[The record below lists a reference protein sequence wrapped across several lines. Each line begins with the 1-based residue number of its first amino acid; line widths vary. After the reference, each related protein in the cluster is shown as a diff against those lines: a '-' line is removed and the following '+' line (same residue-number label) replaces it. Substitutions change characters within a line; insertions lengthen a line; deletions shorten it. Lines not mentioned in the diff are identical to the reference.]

1 MNIDCNGKKE
11 KVHESGILKI
21 RIYNLFWG
29 IEMFD
34 CKDWQEEILNYLDQE
49 TGTDDIIYGNY
60 VEWDRF
66 REDYEEELL
75 ADACIKLPWGK
86 NLSIQEYID
95 LSSKLSNLG
104 VKSIEYLNEILDS
117 EVKFIDRDNKIAD
130 IIVSEC
136 LDLYGVP
143 YGTEYEQELS
153 TELTYW
159 NNMANSSESE
169 LLSYIN
175 YPIEVNLFDEKINNI
190 FSKIEATSDELT
202 KKSLLL
208 AAFSITESM
217 FKSVIVNKIPQEN
230 NISDFSKKILV
241 VEIDKKLRGKSEIKN
256 QLFKEL
262 YNTSAPQQ
270 NWINVRNSL
279 AHDVESSSIRNEQI
293 TYLNLKT
300 KNEETYL
307 LSELKNSL
315 MGFFYNIKNI
325 LAQN

>member
-1 MNIDCNGKKE
+1 
-11 KVHESGILKI
+11 
-21 RIYNLFWG
+21 
-29 IEMFD
+29 MFD
-34 CKDWQEEILNYLDQE
+34 YKDWKEEILNYLDQE

-66 REDYEEELL
+66 RKDYEEELL
-75 ADACIKLPWGK
+75 AEACIELPWGK
-86 NLSIQEYID
+86 ILSMQEYID
-95 LSSKLSNLG
+95 LSSELSNLG

-143 YGTEYEQELS
+143 CGTEYEQELP

-159 NNMANSSESE
+159 NNMLDSSESE
-169 LLSYIN
+169 LLAYIN

-230 NISDFSKKILV
+230 NISDFSKKILA
-241 VEIDKKLRGKSEIKN
+241 VEIDKKLRGKSDIKN

-262 YNTSAPQQ
+262 YNTPAPQQ

-279 AHDVESSSIRNEQI
+279 AHDIESSSIINEQI

-315 MGFFYNIKNI
+315 MDFFDNIKNI